1 MSEKIIS
8 AIIENNK
15 LIIDLNSLEDCITL
29 LSCFEREP
37 CLFVTHVKESIEKL
51 NQLIFAKRQQ
61 YAIEND
67 FGANI

>member
-1 MSEKIIS
+1 MSEKSIS

-29 LSCFEREP
+29 LSCLHNEP

-51 NQLIFAKRQQ
+51 NQLIDKKRQQ
-61 YAIEND
+61 YVIEND